1 MTSLAQTEVFRD
13 YQLLANNFPSFLIFR
28 EDDFPFEKYI
38 HHLLPFYFSIH
49 VLCKW
54 GSQLHYFLNI
64 LQCSFCSNLKGIRT
78 EMNRQEDPSLPVFLF
93 CREINNFTK
102 KFLCNFAGW
111 DRTGLGPGP
120 LVVAEPGRCSESL
133 CSAGLQDCRRDQEGR
148 GGEKRPG

>member
-38 HHLLPFYFSIH
+38 SSYFTFLYTYFVSEE
-49 VLCKW
+49 
-54 GSQLHYFLNI
+54 QLHYFLNI

-78 EMNRQEDPSLPVFLF
+78 EMNRQEDPSSPIFRS
-93 CREINNFTK
+93 CREINNLNKRF
-102 KFLCNFAGW
+102 FVILLGLDWVGPRAAGGGRAW
-111 DRTGLGPGP
+111 P
-120 LVVAEPGRCSESL
+120 LQWISVF
-133 CSAGLQDCRRDQEGR
+133 CRRNQEGP